1 MRALLIHGAMQTLH
15 PSAVFT
21 FSFRTELICKQGRS
35 REISGNKTG
44 IEQGKSFGGT
54 KPLILTFYPAR
65 AAPTLSN
72 IDSLAVPSFLG
83 AFRIDQPTV

>member
-21 FSFRTELICKQGRS
+21 FSFRTELICNREGTGKYQGT
-35 REISGNKTG
+35 KG

-72 IDSLAVPSFLG
+72 IDSLAVPSFLD
-83 AFRIDQPTV
+83 AFRIGQPTV